1 MPSNPFDAFFEPPG
15 EKGEKKDQ
23 QTERDK
29 IYPPIEDRTIFP
41 EDGKESLDEILEK
54 NMTFERHAE
63 SFSKLLSQTRAV
75 DHEPVAF
82 AGNTIVQL
90 LVDIHDPHDQG
101 SLRAEKAYHQIL
113 ENKFRAIIVPMTE
126 LARLHHDIANQFNHD
141 IDQYYYSV
149 EKTDREI
156 KSDRAIAM
164 ESLLFQ
170 RKLLGN
176 AARDLSILSQ
186 AMEVCEVRL
195 KKYIDAGGDNNI
207 SSAEQ
212 ALIAKNRE
220 YLSSGVEHHFDY
232 TLFNLSLLDEAALTF
247 RLFTKQTFSQYIQ
260 RLESAFRNR
269 PK

>member
-15 EKGEKKDQ
+15 GTGEKKDQ
-23 QTERDK
+23 QVEREEV
-29 IYPPIEDRTIFP
+29 YPPIEDRTIFP

-54 NMTFERHAE
+54 NQQFEQRAAD
-63 SFSKLLSQTRAV
+63 FSKLLSQTRAV

-82 AGNTIVQL
+82 AGNTLIHYL
-90 LVDIHDPHDQG
+90 IDIHDPHEQG
-101 SLRAEKAYHQIL
+101 SMRGEKAYHQIL
-113 ENKFRAIIVPMTE
+113 ENKFRAIIVPMIE
-126 LARLHHDIANQFNHD
+126 LARLHCDVVNQFNQD
-141 IDQYYYSV
+141 IDEHYYSV

-164 ESLLFQ
+164 EGLLFQ

-207 SSAEQ
+207 SGAEQ

-232 TLFNLSLLDEAALTF
+232 ALFNLNLLDEAALTF
-247 RLFTKQTFSQYIQ
+247 RLFTKQTFSQYVQ
-260 RLESAFRNR
+260 RLESAFRNSQ
-269 PK
+269 